1 MVASVADDSSEDFW
15 VKQDAIE
22 ERKCRRH
29 DMEEGMMVLLIKS
42 EELFVK

>member
-1 MVASVADDSSEDFW
+1 MVASVADDSSDDFW
-15 VKQDAIE
+15 VKKDAIE

-29 DMEEGMMVLLIKS
+29 DMEEGMVLLIKS